1 MAGEEILQG
10 RYESSSRSTAPP
22 WQENGSVN
30 YPRLR
35 LHRAL

>member
-22 WQENGSVN
+22 WQKMAASTT
-30 YPRLR
+30 PSP
-35 LHRAL
+35 AS